1 LIRTSSASTFV
12 PTLPI
17 LHVDEGEDQV
27 NPERHDDH
35 FQGGEGEDQIQLSPE
50 KLVDHLH
57 TEEGEYQVQHSPEH
71 YGDQLH
77 AKKG

>member
-1 LIRTSSASTFV
+1 MHH
-12 PTLPI
+12 
-17 LHVDEGEDQV
+17 LHVEEGEDQV

-57 TEEGEYQVQHSPEH
+57 TEEGKLRKSWEVGKRKCLERSEN
-71 YGDQLH
+71 
-77 AKKG
+77 